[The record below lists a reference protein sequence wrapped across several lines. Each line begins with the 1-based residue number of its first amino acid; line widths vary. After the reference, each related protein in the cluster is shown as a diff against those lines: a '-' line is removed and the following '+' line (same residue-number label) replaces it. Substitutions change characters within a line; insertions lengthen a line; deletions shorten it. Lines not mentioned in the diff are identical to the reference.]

1 MKALNKFFSE
11 EDEQGI
17 PDYSQYNRPPARQ
30 DNDGGGRYDNRNDR
44 RQRFNDR
51 GDRGNGFQ
59 RPRQDNDR
67 ERQQREY
74 EIKKAAETRAELKA
88 LKEAMKA
95 NEDPYKDAMRREDY
109 YRARRKR
116 DLVKL
121 AMLGLAG
128 GVGYWAGH
136 RFGAADKEAEI
147 KKKAEEE
154 KKAGKRFWLFS
165 NPETG
170 KAITRY
176 FDSTPQNTVPAPG
189 SNAAQNTFEQTPGAQ
204 KQDQPYG
211 WATTPINAL
220 ASFVP
225 NQDLQQK
232 IKNVGG
238 KVADGISNAYNATT
252 SSLGRAYD
260 YVKGL
265 FSDPES
271 VELITRH
278 FNAPGVP
285 ASPYQ
290 GTMASAPLQVQSSQQ
305 PLQSASIG
313 AQAPAQ
319 SKQTQGGRMSSGDA
333 TKIQQLDSEI
343 ATLRQDN
350 MAKQQ
355 QLQQL
360 SQQNFA
366 GAMRNIQNDY
376 TARDNM
382 KSVMNAAGNVV
393 RGVGSGVFNAAGDAL
408 GAAWNGAKTLFA
420 SDTVS
425 AMEKYFAEQEQDA
438 TAVIKQ
444 KTEVRDKLKEQ
455 NKELTE
461 AVDEK
466 ENSLGTMFYQLS
478 AASPMAAGQILGGV
492 GNMANNAVIGG
503 INLANQAYNNITG
516 KQLVNTSLIT
526 TNSGTDLATQQAA
539 EKAKQ
544 EADAAAAAGVSQPGA
559 TQTT

>member
-1 MKALNKFFSE
+1 MKRLDKFFSE

-17 PDYSQYNRPPARQ
+17 PDYSQYNRPPERQ
-30 DNDGGGRYDNRNDR
+30 DSDGGSRYDNRNER

-51 GDRGNGFQ
+51 GDRGGGFQ
-59 RPRQDNDR
+59 RPRQDNER

-74 EIKKAAETRAELKA
+74 EIKKVAETRAELKA

-116 DLVKL
+116 DLAKL
-121 AMLGLAG
+121 MWLGLATAG
-128 GVGYWAGH
+128 GYLAGH
-136 RFGAADKEAEI
+136 HFGASDKEAEMKKEAEQQ
-147 KKKAEEE
+147 KKKNLLS
-154 KKAGKRFWLFS
+154 RIFS
-165 NPETG
+165 DPETANMVAQHLDAQAQG
-170 KAITRY
+170 GMQGRQATANIGQA
-176 FDSTPQNTVPAPG
+176 STQGASAQTQNA
-189 SNAAQNTFEQTPGAQ
+189 SR
-204 KQDQPYG
+204 G
-211 WATTPINAL
+211 WVRGPINAL
-220 ASFVP
+220 SSMMP
-225 NQDLQQK
+225 NEKLARRAQAMGNQMAAV
-232 IKNVGG
+232 VG
-238 KVADGISNAYNATT
+238 NAT
-252 SSLGRAYD
+252 SKIGKAYD

-271 VELITRH
+271 VELITKH
-278 FNAPGVP
+278 FNTPGMYGAVSQYT
-285 ASPYQ
+285 SPTTTTQ
-290 GTMASAPLQVQSSQQ
+290 PQQVHSPQQ
-305 PLQSASIG
+305 PLQSASITPTTQHPQVAQRGG
-313 AQAPAQ
+313 A
-319 SKQTQGGRMSSGDA
+319 SQTGDEA
-333 TKIQQLDSEI
+333 KIQQLDSEI
-343 ATLRQDN
+343 ATLKQDN

-360 SQQNFA
+360 SQQNLA

-420 SDTVS
+420 SNTIS
-425 AMEKYFAEQEQDA
+425 EMEKYFAEQGQNVA
-438 TAVIKQ
+438 SIIKQ

-455 NKELTE
+455 NKELAE
-461 AVDEK
+461 AVDDK

-478 AASPMAAGQILGGV
+478 AASPMAAGQILGGM

-516 KQLVNTSLIT
+516 GKQLVNTSLIT
-526 TNSGTDLATQQAA
+526 TNDGTDLATQQAA
-539 EKAKQ
+539 EKEKL
-544 EADAAAAAGVSQPGA
+544 EAASPT
-559 TQTT
+559 TQTQNAAR